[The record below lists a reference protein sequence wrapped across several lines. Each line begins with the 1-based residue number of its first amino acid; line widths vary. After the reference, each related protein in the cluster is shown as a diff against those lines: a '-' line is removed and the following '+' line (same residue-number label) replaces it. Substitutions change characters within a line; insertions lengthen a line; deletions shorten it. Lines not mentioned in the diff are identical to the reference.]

1 MAGDFIEGNKSR
13 EYTAPMLQGLNHG
26 YAVITV
32 DYRLSGEAKFPA
44 AINDAKAAIRFIKVN
59 AAQYNLNSNKIVL
72 WGSSAGGNLAALADN
87 TTDGTNNCYDTSLG
101 NANVSDNVTAVVDWY
116 GPINFCVM
124 DKQFKESGI
133 REKVQGV

>member
-32 DYRLSGEAKFPA
+32 DYRLSDEAKFPA

-59 AAQYNLNSNKIVL
+59 AGQYNLI
-72 WGSSAGGNLAALADN
+72 GSVAKKL
-87 TTDGTNNCYDTSLG
+87 
-101 NANVSDNVTAVVDWY
+101 
-116 GPINFCVM
+116 
-124 DKQFKESGI
+124 
-133 REKVQGV
+133 